1 MLNTTSLDE
10 LAARIGKVIES
21 SPAKDL
27 ERNVKALL
35 QAGLAKLDVI
45 PRQEFDTQA
54 HVLLRTRELLEALE
68 TRVTQLEAR
77 LGDTASVAT
86 EGVAGGA
93 GSQSP
98 VTPDSNTPDL

>member
-1 MLNTTSLDE
+1 MLNTTSLDD

-35 QAGLAKLDVI
+35 QAGLARLDVV

-68 TRVTQLEAR
+68 ARVAQLEAR
-77 LGDTASVAT
+77 LGETAGVAT
-86 EGVAGGA
+86 SAT
-93 GSQSP
+93 GSGPAPQSP
-98 VTPDSNTPDL
+98 VAPESTTPDL